1 MDEKEEMKS
10 FKQYITEVFDK
21 PYSFSSVGR
30 LPSKKLFQFAYSDK
44 IDMGDQEEDVAHYK
58 FKTDDGRTFVIDF
71 NYTISPM
78 KIKCKIDFDDTGAE
92 DEYLLTGKG
101 DAMRILTTVLFV
113 IQKELKRSKP
123 DYVEFSSQKVE
134 REKKTGR
141 TELYDRMVRQFAG
154 KMGYNLKSIVDH
166 KYKNIFVLEKK

>member
-1 MDEKEEMKS
+1 MKS
-10 FKQYITEVFDK
+10 FSQYITELFEK
-21 PYSFSSVGR
+21 PYSFSSIGT
-30 LPSKKLFQFAYSDK
+30 LPSKKLFQFAYSDE
-44 IDMGDQEEDVAHYK
+44 IDIGDQEEDVAHYK

-123 DYVEFSSQKVE
+123 DSVEFSSQKVE

-141 TELYDRMVRQFAG
+141 TKLYNRMVEKFAS

>member
-1 MDEKEEMKS
+1 MKT
-10 FKQYITEVFDK
+10 FNQYITEAFDK
-21 PYSFSSVGR
+21 PYSFSSFGK
-30 LPSKKLFQFAYSDK
+30 LPSKKLFQWAYSDE
-44 IDMGDQEEDVAHYK
+44 IDMGDEEGDVANYK
-58 FKTDDGRTFVIDF
+58 FTTDDGRTFVINF
-71 NYTISPM
+71 NYTVTPM
-78 KIKCKIDFDDTGAE
+78 KVVCKIDFDDIGAE
-92 DEYLLTGKG
+92 DEHLLTGKG

-141 TELYDRMVRQFAG
+141 TKLYNSMVRRFAS
-154 KMGYNLKSIVDH
+154 KMGYNLKTIVDH

>member
-1 MDEKEEMKS
+1 MQT
-10 FKQYITEVFDK
+10 FIQYITEAFDK
-21 PYSFSSVGR
+21 PYSFSSFGK
-30 LPSKKLFQFAYSDK
+30 LPSKKLFQWAYSDE
-44 IDMGDQEEDVAHYK
+44 IDMGDEEGDVANYK
-58 FKTDDGRTFVIDF
+58 FTTDDGRTFVINF
-71 NYTISPM
+71 NYTVTPM
-78 KIKCKIDFDDTGAE
+78 KVVCKIDFDDIGAE
-92 DEYLLTGKG
+92 DEHLLTGKG

-141 TELYDRMVRQFAG
+141 TKLYNSMVRRFAS
-154 KMGYNLKSIVDH
+154 KMGYNLKTIVDH

>member
-1 MDEKEEMKS
+1 MIT
-10 FKQYITEVFDK
+10 FKNYILELFEK
-21 PYSFSSVGR
+21 PYSFSSIGK
-30 LPSKKLFQFAYSDK
+30 LPSKKLFQFAYSDE
-44 IDMGDQEEDVAHYK
+44 IDMGDREEDVANYK
-58 FKTDDGRTFVIDF
+58 FKTDDNRTFVINF

-78 KIKCKIDFDDTGAE
+78 KIKCKIQFDDIGAE

-101 DAMRILTTVLFV
+101 DAMRILTTVLFT

-134 REKKTGR
+134 KEKKTGR
-141 TELYDRMVRQFAG
+141 TKLYNRMVEKFAS
-154 KMGYNLKSIVDH
+154 KMGYNVKSIIDH